1 MNLNRITV
9 RKADIIM
16 RPCTACGTTTA
27 HIGKKDGKLGT
38 TCLQCLV
45 DGGNTAASFS
55 EWNRWVD
62 QKTGKQLVEPRGY
75 TVLAP
80 KPQQGEK

>member
-16 RPCTACGTTTA
+16 RPCTACGTKTA
-27 HIGKKDGKLGT
+27 HIGKQDGKAGT

-45 DGGNTAASFS
+45 DGGNSYQSFA
-55 EWNRWVD
+55 EWSRWLD
-62 QKTGKQLVEPRGY
+62 PNSGKTLTEPRGY
-75 TVLAP
+75 TS
-80 KPQQGEK
+80 